1 MDMVEKD
8 FDAYFMAM
16 ALREAE
22 KAAADGEVPTGCVIV
37 EEPEDPAAP
46 PAAVRI
52 LGRAHNQTEMLSD
65 ATAHAEM
72 LALSSAFAARG
83 NWRLTGTRLYVTK
96 EPCPMCAGAIVL
108 ARIGTVVWGLDD
120 PKRGGVTTFNIFE
133 HPGINHHPAVVRGVL
148 EEQCRDVLVS
158 FFRQRRAGCGIIP
171 VSQNKEPEEYGG

>member
-1 MDMVEKD
+1 MEQD
-8 FDAYFMAM
+8 FDAYFMHM

-96 EPCPMCAGAIVL
+96 
-108 ARIGTVVWGLDD
+108 
-120 PKRGGVTTFNIFE
+120 
-133 HPGINHHPAVVRGVL
+133 
-148 EEQCRDVLVS
+148 
-158 FFRQRRAGCGIIP
+158 
-171 VSQNKEPEEYGG
+171 